1 MPMGLGEKLNG
12 NEFVILAEMEPPKG
26 VDVSQMLENVTRVKH
41 SVDAFVIPEMSNA
54 VMRMSA
60 LGAAMM
66 LQHRGVETVMQVCC
80 RDRNRLALQADLLA
94 AAAAG
99 ISHIMAVQGEA
110 PGFGDHH
117 QARAVYDIELL
128 ELLEVL
134 KKLQSGR
141 DMAGIDLAGAPCFT
155 VGATVNSGLTG
166 QALEQ
171 ELHEMKLKIDAG
183 ASFFIL
189 PPTLDPEAVSE
200 FMDRVADLEKHF
212 IPTVLLLKS
221 VGMARYV
228 QRHLS
233 HVRVPDDV
241 IQRLIKAPDK
251 AREGVRMA
259 AEAVSAFKAAGFS
272 GVMLQTLGWESRL
285 PDIIA
290 AAG

>member
-1 MPMGLGEKLNG
+1 MGLAEKLSA

-26 VDVSQMLENVTRVKH
+26 ADVSQMLENVTRVKH
-41 SVDAFVIPEMSNA
+41 AVDAFVIPEMSNA
-54 VMRMSA
+54 VMRMSS

-66 LQHRGVETVMQVCC
+66 LRQRGVETVMQVCC

-94 AAAAG
+94 AGAAG

-128 ELLEVL
+128 ELLDVL
-134 KKLQSGR
+134 RKLQSGK
-141 DMAGIDLAGAPCFT
+141 DMAGIELAGAPHFT
-155 VGATVNSGLTG
+155 VGATVNSGVTG
-166 QALEQ
+166 QALER
-171 ELHEMKLKIDAG
+171 ELHEMKLKMDAG
-183 ASFFIL
+183 VSFFIL
-189 PPTLDPEAVSE
+189 PPVLDPEALSD

-233 HVRVPDDV
+233 HVRVPDALL
-241 IQRLIKAPDK
+241 QRLIKAPDK
-251 AREGVRMA
+251 AREGIRVA
-259 AEAVSAFKAAGFS
+259 AETVSALKKSGFS
-272 GVMLQTLGWESRL
+272 GVMLQTLGWEHRL
-285 PDIIA
+285 PEIIA
-290 AAG
+290 AVD